1 VSKELGQVRFWLM
14 KDKQVEMLLFIQF
27 PFAVL
32 RITWSFQWV
41 FS

>member
-1 VSKELGQVRFWLM
+1 MSKELGQVRFWLIM

-32 RITWSFQWV
+32 RIT
-41 FS
+41 